1 MWKIFSAILLVA
13 LSAEAGVLLKHE
25 CRKEAQT
32 KNKNK
37 KSKDKVDSKKNKK
50 KQEKKENE
58 KKKEVEE
65 RSDKQ
70 VIQTNEKNFKQDVL
84 DKDFVIVDFYADWC
98 GPCRMI
104 LPYLDEIAS
113 ELGVDIVKV
122 NIDESPNIA
131 SEYNVMSIPT
141 IIIFKKG
148 EKVSTNVGAASK
160 ARLVDWIEAHR
171 K

>member
-1 MWKIFSAILLVA
+1 MWKIFSAILFLAV
-13 LSAEAGVLLKHE
+13 SAEAGILLKHE
-25 CRKEAQT
+25 AEKQDQT
-32 KNKNK
+32 RNEDESDNE
-37 KSKDKVDSKKNKK
+37 KVVKVS
-50 KQEKKENE
+50 EEENE
-58 KKKEVEE
+58 KRSGKK
-65 RSDKQ
+65 
-70 VIQTNEKNFKQDVL
+70 VIQTNENDFKKDVL

-160 ARLVDWIEAHR
+160 ARLVDWIETHR